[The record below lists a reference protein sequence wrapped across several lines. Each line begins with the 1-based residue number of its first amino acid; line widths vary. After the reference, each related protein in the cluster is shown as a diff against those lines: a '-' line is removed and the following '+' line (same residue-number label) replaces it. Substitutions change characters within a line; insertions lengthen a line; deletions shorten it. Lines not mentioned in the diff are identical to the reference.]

1 MSLHCCR
8 GGVLTFCLSLAVPT
22 RRAVSSASVIVMG
35 VVFVFV
41 GVVLGA
47 VAVLLAFLV
56 VAVLVPAVAG
66 VTSISVAA
74 VNIAPWF
81 CS

>member
-1 MSLHCCR
+1 
-8 GGVLTFCLSLAVPT
+8 
-22 RRAVSSASVIVMG
+22 MG